1 MIHPLKIANTLADE
15 TRFSIY
21 EKLLQTKKTYSV
33 QQIAE
38 LFTIHPNVARLHLTK
53 LTEVELIQAEYEK
66 TGKGGRPGR
75 VYRYSNKSISLPYA
89 QQENTN
95 LIRWLLKL
103 IAQLGDEALQL
114 AKEIAYQD
122 GFNEM
127 TSLIKQNTVKT
138 IEHKLAILSL
148 KSSLIGYIPK
158 VEQENGS
165 HHIYFTIYNCP
176 FSELIHNHATY
187 VCTLHEENLK
197 GLIDALF
204 GSNHFVQFNH
214 INDSCEFCEYKIKT
228 INDEEN

>member
-21 EKLLQTKKTYSV
+21 EKLLQTKKNYSV

-75 VYRYSNKSISLPYA
+75 VYRYTNKPIPLPYA
-89 QQENTN
+89 QQENTKLVRWILM
-95 LIRWLLKL
+95 LINGL
-103 IAQLGDEALQL
+103 DEETLQL

-122 GFNEM
+122 GLNEM
-127 TSLIKQNTVKT
+127 TTIVKQNNVKT
-138 IEHKLAILSL
+138 MEQKLSILSL

-158 VEQENGS
+158 IEQVNHS
-165 HHIYFTIYNCP
+165 THIYFTIYNCP
-176 FSELIHNHATY
+176 FSEYIPNHPSFI
-187 VCTLHEENLK
+187 CTLHEANLK
-197 GLIDALF
+197 GQVDALF
-204 GSNHFVQFNH
+204 GPNHFLQFNQ
-214 INDSCEFCEYKIKT
+214 INGFCEFCEYKIMA
-228 INDEEN
+228 INDKEN